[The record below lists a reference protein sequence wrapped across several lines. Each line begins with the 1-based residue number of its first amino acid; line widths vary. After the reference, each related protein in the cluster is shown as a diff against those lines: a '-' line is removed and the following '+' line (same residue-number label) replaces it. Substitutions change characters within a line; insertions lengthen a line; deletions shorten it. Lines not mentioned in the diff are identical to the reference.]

1 VYNGATLRRS
11 NSLTSH
17 GRPMTSS
24 DSAAF
29 HDHFQDL
36 HDPRVERTR
45 KHPLINIVFIAVCGV
60 LSGANSFAS
69 IHEFACDR
77 RDWFAR
83 YLDLRN
89 GIPSDD
95 TIGRVL
101 ARLDPGAFEKCL
113 LSWIQAVHEVTANR
127 LIPIDGKTVRG
138 SYDRR
143 DGKAA
148 IPMVSA
154 WASENKLS
162 LGQVVVREK
171 SNEITA
177 IPELLQLLDVS
188 GALVT
193 IDAMGRQ
200 KEIAAKI
207 RERGGDYVLA
217 VKLNQPTLHEQVSRA
232 VTTALE
238 GEGASDD
245 EHHTEE
251 KGHGRRETRAYAIL
265 PAPEAV
271 DPEGQWRDLRAVGVT
286 FSERVDSRG
295 RESLE
300 ARYYIL
306 SALLS
311 AEEFAGAVRGH
322 WGIEN
327 SLHWQLDVSFRE
339 DECRV
344 HRDHAPA
351 NLSVIRRFALGL
363 LKRETSCKRGIET
376 KRLKCAASDE
386 YREKA
391 LFNSVDKMR

>member
-1 VYNGATLRRS
+1 MPS
-11 NSLTSH
+11 NH
-17 GRPMTSS
+17 E
-24 DSAAF
+24 SAAF
-29 HDHFQDL
+29 LDHFQVL

-69 IHEFACDR
+69 LHEFACDR
-77 RDWFAR
+77 RSWFAR
-83 YLDLRN
+83 FLDLSN
-89 GIPSDD
+89 GIPSED

-113 LSWIQAVHEVTANR
+113 LSWMKAVQEATANR
-127 LIPIDGKTVRG
+127 LIAIDGKTLRG
-138 SYDRR
+138 SYHRR
-143 DGKAA
+143 DGTAA
-148 IPMVSA
+148 IHMVSA
-154 WASENKLS
+154 WATENKLS
-162 LGQVVVREK
+162 LGQVVVDRK

-177 IPELLQLLDVS
+177 IPELLALLDIS
-188 GALVT
+188 GAVVT
-193 IDAMGRQ
+193 IDAMGCQ
-200 KEIAAKI
+200 KEIAAQI
-207 RERGGDYVLA
+207 RQGGGDYVLA
-217 VKLNQPTLHEQVSRA
+217 VKQNQPTLHEQVTQA
-232 VTTALE
+232 ITVALE
-238 GEGASDD
+238 ADEQDFD
-245 EHHTEE
+245 EHETVEE
-251 KGHGRRETRAYAIL
+251 GHGRRETRAYAIL
-265 PAPEAV
+265 AAPETV
-271 DPEGQWRDLRAVGVT
+271 DPEGQWRDLCAVGVA
-286 FSERVDSRG
+286 FSDRVDSRG

-306 SALLS
+306 STLLT
-311 AEEFAGAVRGH
+311 AQEFADAVRGH

-327 SLHWQLDVSFRE
+327 NLHWQLDVSFRE

>member
-1 VYNGATLRRS
+1 MPAR
-11 NSLTSH
+11 
-17 GRPMTSS
+17 

-29 HDHFQDL
+29 HEHFQGLD
-36 HDPRVERTR
+36 DPRVERTR
-45 KHPLINIVFIAVCGV
+45 KHPLVNILFIAVCGV
-60 LSGANSFAS
+60 LSGANSFAA
-69 IHEFACDR
+69 IEEFGLDR
-77 RDWFAR
+77 RTWFAR
-83 YLDLRN
+83 FLDLTN

-95 TIGRVL
+95 TFARVL

-113 LSWIQAVHEVTANR
+113 LTWVRAVQEVTDHR
-127 LIPIDGKTVRG
+127 LIAIDGKTLRG

-148 IPMVSA
+148 IHMVSA

-162 LGQVVVREK
+162 LGQVVVDEK

-193 IDAMGRQ
+193 IDAMGCQ
-200 KEIAAKI
+200 KEIAERI
-207 RERGGDYVLA
+207 REGGGDYVLA
-217 VKLNQPTLHEQVSRA
+217 VKQNQPTLYDQVEEA
-232 VTTALE
+232 IGAGLE
-238 GEGASDD
+238 HDASELD
-245 EHHTEE
+245 EHQTVEA
-251 KGHGRRETRAYAIL
+251 GHGRQETRTYAIF
-265 PAPEAV
+265 PAPETV
-271 DPEGQWRDLRAVGVT
+271 DPDGVWRDLSAVGMAIT
-286 FSERVDSRG
+286 ESTDSQG
-295 RESLE
+295 RCRLE

-306 SALLS
+306 SVLLS
-311 AEEFAGAVRGH
+311 AREFAGAVRGH

-327 SLHWQLDVSFRE
+327 NLHWQLDVSFRE

-344 HRDHAPA
+344 RTDHAPA

-363 LKRETSCKRGIET
+363 LKRETSCRRGIEI

-391 LFNSVDKMR
+391 LFNT